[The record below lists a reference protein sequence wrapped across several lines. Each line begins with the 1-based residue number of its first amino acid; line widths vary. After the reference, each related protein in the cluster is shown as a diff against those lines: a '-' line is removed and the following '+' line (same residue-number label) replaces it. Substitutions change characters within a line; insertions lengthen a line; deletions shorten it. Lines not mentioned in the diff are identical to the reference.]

1 MNRPP
6 GATAL
11 GNSFNEH
18 CEEEAVYGGS
28 RQGGPAAEDPPTWS
42 PGRGLKEP
50 KHHVRVLSGA
60 EPSTPNFLPLPP
72 THT

>member
-28 RQGGPAAEDPPTWS
+28 RQGGPAAEDPPLGVQDVVSRNQSITS
-42 PGRGLKEP
+42 
-50 KHHVRVLSGA
+50 VC
-60 EPSTPNFLPLPP
+60 
-72 THT
+72 